1 MRIDNLVVIG
11 VGLIGGSVALA
22 LKARGAVGTVVGVGR
37 SRANL
42 ATAIERGIIDRA
54 RTHDEPW
61 DDEIARADVVVV
73 AAPVGQ
79 YPALFAR
86 IVPALGPHAAVT
98 DAGSTKADVVAAARA
113 AFGAALPRFVPAHP
127 IAGTENSG
135 AAAAFAELYVGR
147 RVIVTPV
154 TETDGGALA
163 RIEAMW
169 TACGAQVGRLAPER
183 HDRIFAAVSHLPHV
197 LAAALVAE
205 VAERADGAELLDHA
219 GSGFRDVTR
228 IAASSPEMWRDI
240 ALANRARL
248 RAEIECYRTQLE
260 RVSAWLEAGDA
271 RALEGWLERAA
282 LARRD
287 WSPPAQDVRDE

>member
-1 MRIDNLVVIG
+1 VRIETLVVVG

-37 SRANL
+37 QRANL
-42 ATAIERGIIDRA
+42 ATAIERGILDRA
-54 RTHDEPW
+54 RTHDERW
-61 DDEIARADVVVV
+61 DGEIARADVVVV

-86 IVPALGPHAAVT
+86 IAQALGPGTVVT
-98 DAGSTKADVVAAARA
+98 DAGSTKADVVAVARA
-113 AFGAALPRFVPAHP
+113 AFGTALPRFVPAHP
-127 IAGTENSG
+127 IAGTEQSG
-135 AAAAFAELYVGR
+135 AAAAFATLYERR
-147 RVIVTPV
+147 RVIVTPLP
-154 TETDGGALA
+154 ETDPGALA

-169 TACGAQVGRLAPER
+169 MACGAWIDHLAPER

-205 VAERADGAELLDHA
+205 LAQRADSAELLDHA

-240 ALANRARL
+240 VMANRAGL
-248 RAEIECYRTQLE
+248 RAEIERYRSELG
-260 RVSAWLEAGDA
+260 RVADWLAGGDA
-271 RALEGWLERAA
+271 SALEDWLRDAARVRRA
-282 LARRD
+282 
-287 WSPPAQDVRDE
+287 WSPPAPDGRE